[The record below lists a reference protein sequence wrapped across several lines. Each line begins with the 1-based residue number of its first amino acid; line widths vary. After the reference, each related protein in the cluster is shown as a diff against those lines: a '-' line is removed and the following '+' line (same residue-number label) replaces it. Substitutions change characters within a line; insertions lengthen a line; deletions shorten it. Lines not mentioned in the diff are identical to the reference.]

1 MEWTV
6 LFFTIVLS
14 VVAIGTTRWY
24 GREAGKRLE
33 ETKTILSRM
42 DKEVLKEMKGILKEM
57 KGTLEEIRR
66 GVHHLVKK
74 SGKHNKSKQERK

>member
-42 DKEVLKEMKGILKEM
+42 DKEVLKEMKGIL
-57 KGTLEEIRR
+57 EEIKR
-66 GVHHLVKK
+66 GVRHLVGV
-74 SGKHNKSKQERK
+74 SPKHEHK